1 MKEFEIKITN
11 QALKDIKKLNPK
23 LKEKLKAILVELL
36 SKNPYLGKPL
46 LGDLKGNY
54 SYRLTLKDRIV
65 YSIDVDKK
73 IIYIKRARTHYGE

>member
-65 YSIDVDKK
+65 YSIDEDKK

>member
-11 QALKDIKKLNPK
+11 QALRDINKLSPK
-23 LKEKLKAILVELL
+23 SREKLKDILIELL
-36 SKNPYLGKPL
+36 SKDPFFGKPL

-54 SYRLTLKDRIV
+54 SYQLTLKDRIV
-65 YSIDVDKK
+65 YSIDEDKK